1 MARKN
6 TQDAL
11 QKQHTWKFYTIISS
25 IIAVLLI
32 VCVVASIVVYNV
44 VYSEDYNNK
53 FSEYTEY
60 KINYNELDDLI
71 DSESGR
77 YTIIFAY
84 DDAYMDQGEI
94 DELDS
99 DDPNRNSYIKCNQAF
114 KDLFDVILV
123 NKNAYA
129 NDSSQIYNRIDFY
142 VINTSLQGNS
152 DFLSSQ
158 EYGNV
163 GLAPSVILLDDEGKN
178 ITSFGLKDDDKKNHE
193 LTNGKGSYVDL
204 TKDLK
209 ELKDLVSS
217 YNPTTGE

>member
-25 IIAVLLI
+25 IIGVLLI
-32 VCVVASIVVYNV
+32 AAVVTSIIVYNT

-60 KINYNELDDLI
+60 KINYNELDELI
-71 DSESGR
+71 DSDSGR

-84 DDAYMDQGEI
+84 DDKYMDQGEI

-99 DDPNRNSYIKCNQAF
+99 DDPNRSSYIKCNQAL
-114 KDLFDVILV
+114 KDLFDVILE
-123 NKNAYA
+123 NEKAYGDD
-129 NDSSQIYNRIDFY
+129 NSQIFNRIDFY

-152 DFLSSQ
+152 DFLSSE

-163 GLAPSVILLDDEGKN
+163 GSAPSVVLLDDEGKS
-178 ITSFGLKDDDKKNHE
+178 ISSFALKDEDKKTHE
-193 LTNGKGSYVDL
+193 LTNGKGSYGDL